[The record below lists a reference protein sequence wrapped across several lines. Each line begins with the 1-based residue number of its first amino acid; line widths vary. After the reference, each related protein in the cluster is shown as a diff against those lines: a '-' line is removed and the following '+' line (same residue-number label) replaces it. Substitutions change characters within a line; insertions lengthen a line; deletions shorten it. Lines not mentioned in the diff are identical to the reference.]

1 MALFRRGSRYTN
13 STFSLGPDNNEF
25 LLLRKIISI
34 PKSGQDVYITVEER
48 FLKRPDIISQITYGR
63 PDLWWVIFDIND
75 IRQPLF
81 DLKIGQLLRIPPLGL
96 VLESIEKL
104 NK

>member
-1 MALFRRGSRYTN
+1 MSNFRRGSRYTN
-13 STFSLGPDNNEF
+13 GTFSLGSDNREF
-25 LLLRKIISI
+25 LLLRNVITI
-34 PKSGQDVYITVEER
+34 PKSGQDIYITVEER
-48 FLKRPDIISQITYGR
+48 FLKRPDILSQVSYGR

-81 DLKIGQLLRIPPLGL
+81 DLKIGQLLRVPPLGL
-96 VLESIEKL
+96 VLEYIEKL